1 MSRKIFLLG
10 AGLGF
15 LMALIA
21 AYFGSSIQNA
31 KTNDP
36 ISYLNE
42 MDHIHYYSAELIP
55 QLNYRAAVVTL
66 PFVVLL
72 TLIEIWILIKTP
84 FRIPRNISI
93 GLLVACGLLF
103 FISIL
108 TLNNPSGYD
117 FSKWG
122 YLWMAMGLFIIA
134 GNVLS
139 GLIKKDS
146 VRRA

>member
-1 MSRKIFLLG
+1 MSRKIFLLA

-42 MDHIHYYSAELIP
+42 MDHIHYYNTALIP
-55 QLNYRAAVVTL
+55 QLNHRAAIVTL
-66 PFVVLL
+66 PFVILL
-72 TLIEIWILIKTP
+72 TLVEIWVLIKTP

-93 GLLVACGLLF
+93 GLLVACGLLIL
-103 FISIL
+103 ISIL
-108 TLNNPSGYD
+108 TLNDPSGYD
-117 FSKWG
+117 FSIWG
-122 YLWMAMGLFIIA
+122 YFWMAMGLFIIA
-134 GNVLS
+134 GNILS
-139 GLIKKDS
+139 GMIKKNPS
-146 VRRA
+146 R